1 MSIPVVIIKRILQ
14 LGKSFKTPIIHMT
27 TILTRLGYILQHSWG
42 KKFDKKLKINKSM
55 RITEDGFVH
64 NNTMLHL
71 KNNWEQ
77 DVRFKSMYLDKV
89 VSIGKPIPTD
99 MILLNLLIIILV

>member
-1 MSIPVVIIKRILQ
+1 
-14 LGKSFKTPIIHMT
+14 MT

-55 RITEDGFVH
+55 QITKDGFVH
-64 NNTMLHL
+64 NDTKLHL

-77 DVRFKSMYLDKV
+77 DIRFKSMYLDKV
-89 VSIGKPIPTD
+89 VSINKFPQI
-99 MILLNLLIIILV
+99 